1 LSLLNSTDVPSMTA
15 SRCWETVDAVIE
27 GAVETLTTSRE
38 LVLGMMPNVRKEV
51 AI

>member
-1 LSLLNSTDVPSMTA
+1 MTA
-15 SRCWETVDAVIE
+15 HRWWEIVDAVIE

-38 LVLGMMPNVRKEV
+38 LVLGVMPKVRKEA